1 MLSTLYNHFR
11 RIMNRKYIKHNNIN
25 VLNKYVI
32 YKNSFFYYFF
42 TFLMNLN
49 LVIYHWV

>member
-25 VLNKYVI
+25 ILNKYVI
-32 YKNSFFYYFF
+32 YKNSFFIISLLF
-42 TFLMNLN
+42 
-49 LVIYHWV
+49 